1 MAAEV
6 TTARDLTTIQLIADT
21 LPTATTYCTDP
32 AAVYAE
38 VLWPANGS
46 HCISIRKEETQRIES
61 LNANFRTYLGRLARA
76 SRCFSRALHA
86 LRAAVRLFVA
96 AYNERQR
103 YLNQYPIYKDA
114 LPLLF

>member
-1 MAAEV
+1 M
-6 TTARDLTTIQLIADT
+6 TTTRDLATIQPIADT
-21 LPTATTYCTDP
+21 LSAASTYCTDP

-38 VLWPANGS
+38 VIWPNEGQ
-46 HCISIRKEETQRIES
+46 HRISIKKEETQRIES

-76 SRCFSRALHA
+76 SRCFSRVLHA

-96 AYNERQR
+96 ASNERQR
-103 YLNQYPIYKDA
+103 YLIRHPIYKGV